1 MIKKFEEIRILHKEN
16 KTKFAE
22 SIGLSPYQYS
32 KMISATNK
40 KRLIHIDE
48 VCKLVS
54 KYNIN
59 LNWLLF
65 DSEEMHAINNG
76 FDSALKK
83 LINNTNKQFNDDS
96 FVTKLLINH
105 LLDNIDLK
113 INIKDGLNQRPLF
126 MLRKI
131 LKDEET
137 NWDKQNYKNSI
148 LEKIKNAKDP
158 FEKTN
163 QMLHYKIDKLT
174 DDECF
179 FIIENRIIFVKMLE
193 QKVNKLDLIA
203 WDFKE
208 KIKNYF
214 KSF

>member
-1 MIKKFEEIRILHKEN
+1 MQDKFEMIRILHKQN

-22 SIGLSPYQYS
+22 SIGLSSDQYS
-32 KMISATNK
+32 KMLSDTNK
-40 KRLIHIDE
+40 KRQIQIYE
-48 VCKLVS
+48 VVNLALE
-54 KYNIN
+54 YNIN
-59 LNWLLF
+59 LNWLLL
-65 DSEEMHAINNG
+65 DLGEMHAINNN

-105 LLDNIDLK
+105 LLDNIDSK

-148 LEKIKNAKDP
+148 LEKIKNAKDA

-163 QMLHYKIDKLT
+163 QILHYKIDKLT

-179 FIIENRIIFVKMLE
+179 FIIENRILFVKMLE
-193 QKVNKLDLIA
+193 KKVNKLDLIA
-203 WDFKE
+203 WDFIE

-214 KSF
+214 KSS

>member
-1 MIKKFEEIRILHKEN
+1 MQDKFEMIRILHKQN
-16 KTKFAE
+16 KTDFAN
-22 SIGLSPYQYS
+22 SIGLSSYKYS
-32 KMISATNK
+32 KILSNKNK
-40 KRLIHIDE
+40 KRQIHIDE
-48 VCKLVS
+48 VVDLAIE
-54 KYNIN
+54 YNIN
-59 LNWLLF
+59 LNWLLL
-65 DSEEMHAINNG
+65 DLGEMHAINNN

-83 LINNTNKQFNDDS
+83 LISNTNKQFNDDS

-105 LLDNIDLK
+105 LLDNIDSK

-148 LEKIKNAKDP
+148 LEKIKNAKDA

-163 QMLHYKIDKLT
+163 QTLHYKIDKLT

-179 FIIENRIIFVKMLE
+179 FIIENRILFVKILE
-193 QKVNKLDLIA
+193 KKINKLDLIA

-214 KSF
+214 KSS